1 MCLCLFFMIIF
12 ESTGVKYSVFLG
24 GREVVGGTH
33 PFALNKAHFHED
45 PSELLK
51 DSGRLGWLSVQ

>member
-1 MCLCLFFMIIF
+1 MIIF
-12 ESTGVKYSVFLG
+12 ENTGVKYSVFLR